1 MPNSSIPVAQWKDV
15 QVREP
20 AVLAELAREHDLHPE
35 AVQDCLDPAHYP
47 KAESF
52 GDTLFLILRYVDHE
66 AKPDA
71 DTLLGMTRKMAFF
84 RKDSFLLT
92 VHRGEAP
99 FLKALNQNPPEGMTE
114 PDARLFRI
122 LKLCIGS
129 FKPLL
134 DSIEQEMDAI
144 EREIFIRKLAPDEIF
159 RLHRSRSRIS
169 VVKRLMLH
177 TGMLMQNLGSL
188 LPASNAAAIQ
198 DLRESA
204 EAHFR
209 IADELMEDAHN
220 LMQLQLSLA
229 SQRTNEVMRFLTVV
243 SLFFLPLTF
252 IVGVYGMNF
261 KFMPELE
268 EKWGYPAVWLLMI
281 GVSLFIFVRV
291 RRSGWLSR
299 E

>member
-1 MPNSSIPVAQWKDV
+1 MASSAWHDYETRTP
-15 QVREP
+15 E
-20 AVLAELAREHDLHPE
+20 VLSELATRYELHPS

-47 KAESF
+47 KVERF
-52 GDTLFLILRYVDHE
+52 EDTLFLILRYADTE
-66 AKPDA
+66 AQPEA
-71 DTLLGMTRKMAFF
+71 DTLLGLTRKMAFF
-84 RKDSFLLT
+84 HKDSLLLT
-92 VHRGEAP
+92 VHRGEVG
-99 FLKALNQNPPEGMTE
+99 FLKGIAVDEDPAQQL
-114 PDARLFRI
+114 ARI

-134 DSIEQEMDAI
+134 DSIEQEIDSI
-144 EREIFIRKLAPDEIF
+144 ERQIFLRKLTRGEIL
-159 RLHRSRSRIS
+159 RLHRSRSRLS

-177 TGMLMQNLGSL
+177 TSMVIQTLGTL
-188 LPASNAAAIQ
+188 LPGLDRTALQ
-198 DLRESA
+198 DLRENA

-209 IADELMEDAHN
+209 IADELVEDAHN

-268 EKWGYPAVWLLMI
+268 EKWGYPGVWALMI

-291 RRSGWLSR
+291 RRSGWLSP